1 MLWNVH
7 VDILGGMLKNMKLSN
22 DITTLI
28 ALFAIVSPITSIPVF
43 LSLTSGASQK
53 KRRMIALQT
62 AMVSGLTLFIAYFI
76 GDVILKLL
84 SIEMDAFRI
93 AGALVIG
100 AIGWSMVMG
109 RKADV
114 LQPSPGGAMVVP
126 LAIPLMAGPGA
137 IATVIAIG
145 NSDSGAVRI
154 ADVMIILVLAA
165 MTFVLLLAAA
175 PIERILGDQG
185 LMVLTRIFGLL
196 LLAIAVSTVMEA
208 VHNSFPGL

>member
-1 MLWNVH
+1 
-7 VDILGGMLKNMKLSN
+7 MLKNMKLSN

-43 LSLTSGASQK
+43 LSLTAGATK
-53 KRRMIALQT
+53 EKRRIIALQT
-62 AMVSGLTLFIAYFI
+62 ALVSGLTLLIAYFI

-84 SIEMDAFRI
+84 NIQMDAFRI

-100 AIGWSMVMG
+100 AIGWAMVMG
-109 RKADV
+109 KRAEV
-114 LQPSPGGAMVVP
+114 LQAIPGSALVVP

-145 NSDSGAVRI
+145 NSDSGAVRV
-154 ADVMIILVLAA
+154 ADLIIILALSG
-165 MTFVLLLAAA
+165 MTFILLLAAA

-185 LMVLTRIFGLL
+185 LLVLTRIFGLL
-196 LLAIAVSTVMEA
+196 LLAIAVSTVMSA
-208 VHNSFPGL
+208 MHSSFPGL

>member
-1 MLWNVH
+1 
-7 VDILGGMLKNMKLSN
+7 MKLSN

-43 LSLTSGASQK
+43 LSLTAGATK
-53 KRRMIALQT
+53 EKRRIIALQT
-62 AMVSGLTLFIAYFI
+62 ALVSGLTLFIAYFI

-84 SIEMDAFRI
+84 SIQMDAFRI

-100 AIGWSMVMG
+100 AIGWAMVMG
-109 RKADV
+109 KKADV
-114 LQPSPGGAMVVP
+114 LQAMPGGAMVVP

-145 NSDSGAVRI
+145 NSDSGAVRV
-154 ADVMIILVLAA
+154 ADLFIILALSA
-165 MTFVLLLAAA
+165 MTFILLLAAA

-196 LLAIAVSTVMEA
+196 LLAIAVSTVMSA
-208 VHNSFPGL
+208 MHSSFPGL

>member
-1 MLWNVH
+1 
-7 VDILGGMLKNMKLSN
+7 MKLSN

-43 LSLTSGASQK
+43 LSLTAGATK
-53 KRRMIALQT
+53 EKRRIIALQT
-62 AMVSGLTLFIAYFI
+62 ALVSGLTLLIAYFI

-84 SIEMDAFRI
+84 NIQMDAFRI

-100 AIGWSMVMG
+100 AIGWAMVMG
-109 RKADV
+109 KRAEV
-114 LQPSPGGAMVVP
+114 LQAIPGSALVVP

-145 NSDSGAVRI
+145 NSDSGAVRV
-154 ADVMIILVLAA
+154 ADLIIILALSG
-165 MTFVLLLAAA
+165 MTFILLLAAA

-185 LMVLTRIFGLL
+185 LLVLTRIFGLL
-196 LLAIAVSTVMEA
+196 LLAIAVSTVMSA
-208 VHNSFPGL
+208 MHSSFPGL

>member
-1 MLWNVH
+1 
-7 VDILGGMLKNMKLSN
+7 MKLSN

-43 LSLTSGASQK
+43 LSLTAGATKEKRRIIASQT
-53 KRRMIALQT
+53 AL
-62 AMVSGLTLFIAYFI
+62 VSGLTLLIAYFI

-84 SIEMDAFRI
+84 NIQMDAFRI

-100 AIGWSMVMG
+100 AIGWAMVMG
-109 RKADV
+109 KRAEV
-114 LQPSPGGAMVVP
+114 LQAIPGSALVVP

-145 NSDSGAVRI
+145 NSDSGAVRV
-154 ADVMIILVLAA
+154 ADLIIILALSA
-165 MTFVLLLAAA
+165 MTFILLLAAA

-185 LMVLTRIFGLL
+185 LLVLTRIFGLL
-196 LLAIAVSTVMEA
+196 LLAIAVSTVMSA
-208 VHNSFPGL
+208 MHSSFPGL

>member
-1 MLWNVH
+1 
-7 VDILGGMLKNMKLSN
+7 MKLSN

-43 LSLTSGASQK
+43 LSLTAGATK
-53 KRRMIALQT
+53 EKRRIIALQT
-62 AMVSGLTLFIAYFI
+62 ALVSGLTLLIAYFI

-84 SIEMDAFRI
+84 NIQMDAFRI

-100 AIGWSMVMG
+100 AIGWAMVMG
-109 RKADV
+109 KRAEV
-114 LQPSPGGAMVVP
+114 LQAIPGSALVVP

-145 NSDSGAVRI
+145 NSDSGAVRV
-154 ADVMIILVLAA
+154 ADLIIILALSA
-165 MTFVLLLAAA
+165 MTFILLLAAA

-185 LMVLTRIFGLL
+185 LLVLTRIFGLL
-196 LLAIAVSTVMEA
+196 LLAIAVSTVMSA
-208 VHNSFPGL
+208 MHSSFPGL

>member
-1 MLWNVH
+1 
-7 VDILGGMLKNMKLSN
+7 MKLSN

-43 LSLTSGASQK
+43 LSLTAGATK
-53 KRRMIALQT
+53 EKRRIIAFQT
-62 AMVSGLTLFIAYFI
+62 ALVSGLTLLIAYFI

-84 SIEMDAFRI
+84 NIQMAAFRI

-100 AIGWSMVMG
+100 AIGWAMVMG
-109 RKADV
+109 KRAEV
-114 LQPSPGGAMVVP
+114 LQAIPGSALVVP

-145 NSDSGAVRI
+145 NSDSGAVRV
-154 ADVMIILVLAA
+154 ADLIIILALSA
-165 MTFVLLLAAA
+165 MTFILLLAAA

-185 LMVLTRIFGLL
+185 LLVLTRIFGLL
-196 LLAIAVSTVMEA
+196 LLAIAVSTVMSA
-208 VHNSFPGL
+208 MHSSFPGL